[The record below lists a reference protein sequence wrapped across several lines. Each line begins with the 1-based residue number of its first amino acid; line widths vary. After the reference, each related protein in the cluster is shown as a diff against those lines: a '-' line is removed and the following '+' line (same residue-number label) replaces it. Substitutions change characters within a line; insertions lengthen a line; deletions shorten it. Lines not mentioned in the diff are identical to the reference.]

1 MVAEQP
7 PHVDELKE
15 FSKNRHYQI
24 DQPRE
29 VTLPSVYASYDASQ
43 ETPETLNSFYN
54 YDCSDSMQQLE
65 QKYQIRFGE
74 EDHKIQAHNHHGDF

>member
-1 MVAEQP
+1 MVAEQQP
-7 PHVDELKE
+7 DVDELKD
-15 FSKNRHYQI
+15 FKNRHYQI

-54 YDCSDSMQQLE
+54 YGRADPCSSWNRN
-65 QKYQIRFGE
+65 IRSGLVRRT
-74 EDHKIQAHNHHGDF
+74 IRSRP